1 MPAIWKDFVS
11 PLILSGTVGP
21 SGDIVL
27 ILKTQ
32 SCRHAYGVNSQ
43 RMVIMQSLLDSFAIH
58 SINFHNHWLLKERK
72 TTIYHV
78 CILLIELISND
89 LSLSLIANSSFSY
102 YQRKNYDKEYK
113 SSRIQP
119 FSKRCKCHS
128 KRLEKTR
135 THIKHLL
142 ILLSISKNRTSQNGS
157 APHFLNGY
165 RTILKASNLI
175 LFFQK
180 KKRIANEG

>member
-1 MPAIWKDFVS
+1 MKGFFSA
-11 PLILSGTVGP
+11 LILSGTVGP

-43 RMVIMQSLLDSFAIH
+43 RMVIMQRLLDSFAIH

-78 CILLIELISND
+78 CILLIELISNG
-89 LSLSLIANSSFSY
+89 LSLSLSFIANSSISY

-113 SSRIQP
+113 SIRIQP

-142 ILLSISKNRTSQNGS
+142 ILLFISKNRTSQNGS
-157 APHFLNGY
+157 APHFPNGY